1 MSQSTI
7 SRIYDDL
14 SRRKVFRA
22 TALYGVVAWFAIQVA
37 EATFEPLNL
46 PQSAYRLVVILA
58 LAGFPVV
65 IVLAWA
71 YDFTRRG
78 FVRTAPA
85 AAPIPIGW
93 RQRIVDFVIIGVLA
107 ALVVYLWMRPGAPT
121 SGAGGGA
128 LRSIAVL
135 PFEDFSENRDQAYFG
150 DGVAEELLNALVG
163 VDGLRVAARTSSF
176 AFRGSQEDVR
186 KIGQELAVDTVLEGS
201 VRRSGDRVK
210 ITAQL
215 IDTKDGY
222 HLWSKVYDSEI
233 TDIFAV
239 QENISR
245 SIADELKLRLGDAA
259 TQRLANAPTNVGAY
273 DKYLEGRKKWNER
286 TRTSLEEARVL
297 FTEAVK
303 LDPNYA
309 PAFSGLAD
317 TYLLLSEAQYGT
329 LKAEEVLQHA
339 EPAIARALELNG
351 GLAEAYASL
360 GLLRWSIGEMTFAQL
375 ALRKAIELNPSY
387 SMAHFW
393 LGSVLLETGG
403 SLLDATAEYREAY
416 SRDPYQ
422 ATIAFNYASALG
434 QLGEEEEARQIAMR
448 VAERYPDSPKPCAA
462 LADLAEKAGRLD
474 EAVYWVRRAEALPGD
489 DGSSSAL
496 LAKLYAELGDMN
508 RAREALA
515 RAQAGGPSENHTLQV
530 QAFMAV
536 LDKDWELVSRLADPY
551 VPDASEEL
559 SHGYLRER
567 ARTALFLGGVAS
579 LAQGDAPTALARL
592 QRLDL
597 DAAAS
602 GGFGGP
608 GDRITARNA
617 WAMALQGTG
626 RPDDARRVLEQ
637 TLQIASDARTA
648 GWRIGAI
655 GFPLAET
662 YVLLGEHDRA
672 LATIDEAMRAG
683 VVQKWYLDVLPA
695 FGALRGDPAFED
707 AIAKLDAKLAAQRA
721 RAGDPPADAPKPS
734 TTG

>member
-46 PQSAYRLVVILA
+46 PESAYRLVVILA
-58 LAGFPVV
+58 LAGFPIV
-65 IVLAWA
+65 IIVAWA

-85 AAPIPIGW
+85 AANIPIGW
-93 RQRIVDFVIIGVLA
+93 RQRSVDFVIIAVLA
-107 ALVVYLWMRPGAPT
+107 ALVVYLWMRPGPPT
-121 SGAGGGA
+121 SVGGGGA

-135 PFEDFSENRDQAYFG
+135 PFDDFSENRDQAYFG
-150 DGVAEELLNALVG
+150 DGIAEELLNALVG

-176 AFRGSQEDVR
+176 AFRGSQKDVR

-215 IDTKDGY
+215 IGTKDGY
-222 HLWSKVYDSEI
+222 HLWSEVYDTQI
-233 TDIFAV
+233 TDIFSV
-239 QENISR
+239 QEKISR
-245 SIADELKLRLGDAA
+245 SIADELKLRLGDVAA
-259 TQRLANAPTNVGAY
+259 QRLANAPTNVRAY

-286 TRTSLEEARVL
+286 TRESLEEARDL
-297 FTEAVK
+297 FAEAVQ

-339 EPAIARALELNG
+339 EPAIARALKLNG

-360 GLLRWSIGEMTFAQL
+360 GLLRWSVGEMTLAEL

-416 SRDPYQ
+416 SRDPYH
-422 ATIAFNYASALG
+422 AAIAFNYSSALA
-434 QLGEEEEARQIAMR
+434 QLGEAEEARQIALR
-448 VAERYPDSPKPCAA
+448 VSGRYPDSPKPCLA
-462 LADLAEKAGRLD
+462 LADLAATAGRLD
-474 EAVYWVRRAEALPGD
+474 EAVYWARRADALPGD
-489 DGSSSAL
+489 DGSASAL
-496 LAKLYAELGDMN
+496 LAKYYAELGEMDL
-508 RAREALA
+508 AREALA
-515 RAQAGGPSENHTLQV
+515 RAQAGTTSEGYALQV
-530 QAFMAV
+530 EAFMAV
-536 LDKDWELVSRLADPY
+536 LERDWDHLSQLAEPF
-551 VPDASEEL
+551 VPNASDAPSQ
-559 SHGYLRER
+559 GYLGER
-567 ARTALFLGGVAS
+567 ARMALFLGGVAR
-579 LAQGDAPTALARL
+579 LARGDVDSALDYLGRLELDAP
-592 QRLDL
+592 
-597 DAAAS
+597 AS
-602 GGFGGP
+602 SGVGGP

-617 WAMALQGTG
+617 LAMALRSAG
-626 RPDDARRVLEQ
+626 RTDESRQVLDR
-637 TLQIASDARTA
+637 TLQIATDARTA

-662 YVLLGEHDRA
+662 YVLLGQHDRA

-683 VVQKWYLDVLPA
+683 VVEKWYLEVIPSFD
-695 FGALRGDPAFED
+695 ALRGDPVFQD
-707 AIAKLDAKLAAQRA
+707 ALARLDASLAKQRG
-721 RAGDPPADAPKPS
+721 RAGEPPAGQPRVATS
-734 TTG
+734 G